1 METIL
6 RQKQLKAT
14 PGRLA
19 MLKCLAANRRPISAE
34 TIHARLKQRVDLVT
48 IYRNLETFERAG
60 IVFRETI
67 GKTDCFYLA
76 DTPHHH
82 IVCRSCEAV
91 VCVPC
96 DHKTVSVPNFK
107 NVTHQ
112 LVLTG
117 TCKTCANA

>member
-96 DHKTVSVPNFK
+96 DHKTVSV
-107 NVTHQ
+107 
-112 LVLTG
+112 
-117 TCKTCANA
+117 